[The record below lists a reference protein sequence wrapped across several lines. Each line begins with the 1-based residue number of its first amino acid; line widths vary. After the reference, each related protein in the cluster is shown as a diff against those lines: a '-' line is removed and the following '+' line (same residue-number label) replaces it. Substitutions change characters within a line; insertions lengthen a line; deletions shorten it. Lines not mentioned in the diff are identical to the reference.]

1 MNCATCIIWVILEI
15 MSDKVII
22 IENVSRSFGKR
33 NILQKISG
41 EVEAGK
47 IVGILGRNGE
57 GKTTLFRILL
67 DLLAADEG
75 NISVL
80 GMQPDGSGKI
90 RKSVGYVP
98 ERPAYHEFMKV
109 EDVLKWRASFYP
121 NWNWDTANNMVKRL
135 TIDKSTAIKG
145 ASKGTMAKL
154 AWVLACAHHP
164 PVLFLD
170 EPTSGL
176 DTVVREMLLS
186 EFVQQM
192 AAEGKTILVTNH
204 HMDEMLGVLDE
215 VWILSEGKF
224 RERLSMDELR
234 QTAHVVSGRLNGS
247 IPEDLNV
254 FEKEQIGNLV
264 RWVVM
269 DKITLEKIRQSQILD
284 GLEIQPLPLDSALR
298 ALLARTA
305 DPA

>member
-1 MNCATCIIWVILEI
+1 
-15 MSDKVII
+15 MSDKAII
-22 IENVSRSFGKR
+22 IENVSRSFGKKK
-33 NILQKISG
+33 ILQGISG
-41 EVEAGK
+41 EVETGK

-80 GMQPDGSGKI
+80 GMQPDGSGSI

-135 TIDKSTAIKG
+135 NIDKSTPIKG
-145 ASKGTMAKL
+145 ASKGTLAKL
-154 AWVLACAHHP
+154 AWILACAHHP
-164 PVLFLD
+164 AVLFLD

-298 ALLARTA
+298 TLLARTA
-305 DPA
+305 DPT

>member
-1 MNCATCIIWVILEI
+1 
-15 MSDKVII
+15 
-22 IENVSRSFGKR
+22 
-33 NILQKISG
+33 
-41 EVEAGK
+41 
-47 IVGILGRNGE
+47 
-57 GKTTLFRILL
+57 
-67 DLLAADEG
+67 
-75 NISVL
+75 
-80 GMQPDGSGKI
+80 
-90 RKSVGYVP
+90 
-98 ERPAYHEFMKV
+98 MKV

-145 ASKGTMAKL
+145 ASKGTLAKL
-154 AWVLACAHHP
+154 AWILACAHHP

-247 IPEDLNV
+247 IPEGLNV

-298 ALLARTA
+298 TLLARTA
-305 DPA
+305 DPT

>member
-1 MNCATCIIWVILEI
+1 MTDNA
-15 MSDKVII
+15 II
-22 IENVSRSFGKR
+22 IENVSRSFGKKK
-33 NILQKISG
+33 ILRGISG
-41 EVEAGK
+41 TVETGK

-67 DLLAADEG
+67 DLIAADEG
-75 NISVL
+75 EISVL

-90 RKSVGYVP
+90 REFVGYVP
-98 ERPAYHEFMKV
+98 ERPTYHEFMNV
-109 EDVLKWRASFYP
+109 GDVLKWRSSFFP
-121 NWNWDTANNMVKRL
+121 NWNWGTANNMVQRL
-135 TIDKSTAIKG
+135 NIDKSTAIKG
-145 ASKGTMAKL
+145 SSKGTMAKL

-176 DTVVREMLLS
+176 DSVVREMLLS

-215 VWILSEGKF
+215 VWILAEGKF
-224 RERLSMDELR
+224 QLCLSMDELR
-234 QTAHVVSGRLNGS
+234 QTAHIVSGRLNGS

-254 FEKEQIGNLV
+254 LEKEQIGNLV

-269 DKITLEKIRQSQILD
+269 DKITLEKIRQLQILD

-298 ALLARTA
+298 TLLARTS

>member
-1 MNCATCIIWVILEI
+1 MF
-15 MSDKVII
+15 DKTIV
-22 IENVSRSFGKR
+22 IENVSRCFGKKKV
-33 NILQKISG
+33 LQGVSG
-41 EVEAGK
+41 EVETGK

-67 DLLAADEG
+67 DLLAADDG

-80 GMQPDGSGKI
+80 GMQPDGSGRI

-98 ERPAYHEFMKV
+98 ERPVYHEFMKV
-109 EDVLKWRASFYP
+109 EEVLKWRSSFYP
-121 NWNWDTANNMVKRL
+121 KWNWDTANNMVKRL
-135 TIDKSTAIKG
+135 NIDKSTEIKG
-145 ASKGTMAKL
+145 ASKGTLAKL
-154 AWVLACAHHP
+154 AWILACAHHP

-176 DTVVREMLLS
+176 DTVMREMLLS

-224 RERLSMDELR
+224 REQLSMDELR
-234 QTAHVVSGRLNGS
+234 QTAHVVSGRLNGAM
-247 IPEDLNV
+247 PEDLNV

-298 ALLARTA
+298 TLLARTSDTA
-305 DPA
+305 

>member
-1 MNCATCIIWVILEI
+1 MY
-15 MSDKVII
+15 DKAII
-22 IENVSRSFGKR
+22 IENVSRGFGKKK
-33 NILQKISG
+33 ILQSISG
-41 EVEAGK
+41 EVETGK

-121 NWNWDTANNMVKRL
+121 SWNWDTANNMVKRL
-135 TIDKSTAIKG
+135 NIDKSTSIKG
-145 ASKGTMAKL
+145 ASKGTLAKL
-154 AWVLACAHHP
+154 AWILACAHHP
-164 PVLFLD
+164 PALFLD

-234 QTAHVVSGRLNGS
+234 QTAHIVSGRLNGS
-247 IPEDLNV
+247 IPEDLNI

-284 GLEIQPLPLDSALR
+284 GLDIQPLPLDSALR
-298 ALLARTA
+298 ALLAQTSE
-305 DPA
+305 PG

>member
-1 MNCATCIIWVILEI
+1 
-15 MSDKVII
+15 MSDNAILI
-22 IENVSRSFGKR
+22 DNVSKSFGNKK
-33 NILQKISG
+33 ILQGISG
-41 EVEAGK
+41 EIETGR
-47 IVGILGRNGE
+47 IIGILGRNGE

-75 NISVL
+75 YISVL
-80 GMQPDGSGKI
+80 GMSPDGSGKI
-90 RKSVGYVP
+90 RKEVGYVP
-98 ERPAYHEFMKV
+98 ERPVYHEFMKV
-109 EDVLKWRASFYP
+109 ADVLKWRASFYP
-121 NWNWDTANNMVKRL
+121 NWNWDTANNMVQRL
-135 TIDKSTAIKG
+135 NIDKSTSIKG
-145 ASKGTMAKL
+145 ASKGTLAKL
-154 AWVLACAHHP
+154 AWILACSHHP
-164 PVLFLD
+164 SVLFLD

-176 DTVVREMLLS
+176 DPVVREMLLS

-224 RERLSMDELR
+224 HERLSMDELR
-234 QTAHVVSGRLNGS
+234 QTAHIVSGRLNGS
-247 IPEDLNV
+247 LPEGLNI

-298 ALLARTA
+298 TLLNRTP

>member
-1 MNCATCIIWVILEI
+1 MVDKAIIL
-15 MSDKVII
+15 
-22 IENVSRSFGKR
+22 ENVSRSFGKKK
-33 NILQKISG
+33 ILQGVSG
-41 EVEAGK
+41 EVETGK

-135 TIDKSTAIKG
+135 NIHKSTPIKG
-145 ASKGTMAKL
+145 ASKGTLAKL
-154 AWVLACAHHP
+154 AWILACSHHP

-192 AAEGKTILVTNH
+192 AAEGKTILITNH

-298 ALLARTA
+298 TLLARTA

>member
-1 MNCATCIIWVILEI
+1 MI
-15 MSDKVII
+15 DKAII
-22 IENVSRSFGKR
+22 IENVSRSFGKKK
-33 NILQKISG
+33 ILQGISG
-41 EVEAGK
+41 EVETGK

-121 NWNWDTANNMVKRL
+121 TWNWGTANNMVKRFNVD
-135 TIDKSTAIKG
+135 ISTAIKG
-145 ASKGTMAKL
+145 ASKGTLAKI
-154 AWVLACAHHP
+154 AWILACAHHP
-164 PVLFLD
+164 PMLFLD

-192 AAEGKTILVTNH
+192 AAEGKTILLTNH

-224 RERLSMDELR
+224 RERFTMDELR

-247 IPEDLNV
+247 VPEDLNV

-264 RWVVM
+264 KWVVM

-284 GLEIQPLPLDSALR
+284 GLEIQPLPLDYALR
-298 ALLARTA
+298 TLLARTSE
-305 DPA
+305 PA

>member
-1 MNCATCIIWVILEI
+1 MIDKAIIL
-15 MSDKVII
+15 
-22 IENVSRSFGKR
+22 ENVSRSFGKKK
-33 NILQKISG
+33 ILQGISG
-41 EVEAGK
+41 EVETGK
-47 IVGILGRNGE
+47 IIGILGRNGE

-98 ERPAYHEFMKV
+98 ERPVYHEFMKV
-109 EDVLKWRASFYP
+109 GDVLNWRSSFYP
-121 NWNWDTANNMVKRL
+121 SWNWDTANNMVKRFNV
-135 TIDKSTAIKG
+135 DKTTSIKG
-145 ASKGTMAKL
+145 ASKGTLAKI
-154 AWVLACAHHP
+154 AWILACAHHP
-164 PVLFLD
+164 QMLFLD

-215 VWILSEGKF
+215 VWILSEGRF
-224 RERLSMDELR
+224 SERFSMDELR
-234 QTAHVVSGRLNGS
+234 QTAHVVSGRLNGTL
-247 IPEDLNV
+247 PEDLNV
-254 FEKEQIGNLV
+254 FEKDQIGNLV

-269 DKITLEKIRQSQILD
+269 DKVTLEKIRQSQIVD

-298 ALLARTA
+298 TLLARTS

>member
-1 MNCATCIIWVILEI
+1 
-15 MSDKVII
+15 MSDKAII
-22 IENVSRSFGKR
+22 IENVSRSFGKKK
-33 NILQKISG
+33 ILQGISG
-41 EVEAGK
+41 EVETGK

-145 ASKGTMAKL
+145 ASKGTLAKL
-154 AWVLACAHHP
+154 AWILACAHHP

-247 IPEDLNV
+247 IPEGLNV

-298 ALLARTA
+298 TLLARTA
-305 DPA
+305 DPT

>member
-1 MNCATCIIWVILEI
+1 
-15 MSDKVII
+15 MSDNAIVID
-22 IENVSRSFGKR
+22 NVSRRFGKKK
-33 NILQKISG
+33 ILEGISG
-41 EVEAGK
+41 EVETGK

-98 ERPAYHEFMKV
+98 ERPVYHEFMKI
-109 EDVLKWRASFYP
+109 EEVLKWRASFYP
-121 NWNWDTANNMVKRL
+121 KWNWDTANNMVKRL
-135 TIDKSTAIKG
+135 NIDKSTEIKG
-145 ASKGTMAKL
+145 ASKGTLAKL
-154 AWVLACAHHP
+154 AWILACAHHP

-234 QTAHVVSGRLNGS
+234 QTAHVVSGRLNGAM
-247 IPEDLNV
+247 PEDLNI

-298 ALLARTA
+298 TLLARTT

>member
-1 MNCATCIIWVILEI
+1 
-15 MSDKVII
+15 MSDKAII
-22 IENVSRSFGKR
+22 IENVSRSFGKKK
-33 NILQKISG
+33 ILQGISG

-90 RKSVGYVP
+90 RKSIGYVP
-98 ERPAYHEFMKV
+98 ERPAYHEFMKA

-145 ASKGTMAKL
+145 ASKGTLAKL

-247 IPEDLNV
+247 VPEDFNV